1 MPKPALKRH
10 VTLQEES
17 IPMPTPRKHAS
28 HAQRQRAYI
37 LRQKAAQA
45 AAIAA
50 KNMPSGSAIP
60 TMPSTAR
67 WRALANQAQTIL
79 KALQTEMEDYRDD
92 RSDEWQESEKADAF
106 QEVIDRVAEALES
119 ALNIE
124 L

>member
-1 MPKPALKRH
+1 
-10 VTLQEES
+10 
-17 IPMPTPRKHAS
+17 MPTPRKHANQ
-28 HAQRQRAYI
+28 AQRQRAYV

-50 KNMPSGSAIP
+50 KNTPAGAAIP

-67 WRALANQAQTIL
+67 WRALAGQAQTIL

-92 RSDEWQESEKADAF
+92 RSDQWQESEKADTF
-106 QEVIDRVAEALES
+106 QEAIDRVAQALES
-119 ALNIE
+119 TLNIE

>member
-1 MPKPALKRH
+1 
-10 VTLQEES
+10 
-17 IPMPTPRKHAS
+17 MPTPRKHAS
-28 HAQRQRAYI
+28 QAQRQRAYV

-50 KNMPSGSAIP
+50 KNLPAGAAIP

-79 KALQTEMEDYRDD
+79 SALQAEMEDYRDE
-92 RSDEWQESEKADAF
+92 RSDEWQEGDKADAF

-119 ALNIE
+119 AQNIE
-124 L
+124 I